1 MSAELL
7 QTLREAGLTEYGS
20 VIPARDIRKMLNL
33 TMPRFGSKQDFDRVA
48 LAELAAIGYVRNHL
62 LDEGKYITADGDSYR
77 ILLPSENAK
86 QVEAYLEASNRK
98 RRRGLRLLKSTPP
111 GMAEFPSQLES
122 RLSMRDSERRRVGT

>member
-7 QTLREAGLTEYGS
+7 QAMREAGLTDYGS
-20 VIPARDIRKMLNL
+20 VIPASDIRKMLNL
-33 TMPRFGSKQDFDRVA
+33 TMPRFGSKQEFDRVA
-48 LAELAAIGYVRNHL
+48 LVELAAIGYVRNHL
-62 LDEGKYITADGDSYR
+62 LDEGKYIAAEGDSYR

-111 GMAEFPSQLES
+111 GTAEFPSQLES

>member
-20 VIPARDIRKMLNL
+20 VIPASDIRKMLNL
-33 TMPRFGSKQDFDRVA
+33 TMPRVGSKQDFDRVA

-98 RRRGLRLLKSTPP
+98 RRKGLRLLKSTPP
-111 GMAEFPSQLES
+111 GTAEFPSQLES